1 MITPMYYTIK
11 HECRGQGVG
20 GGSHWI
26 DKPPQLQRH
35 GDTETLKQLQK
46 RLLLIPKYRHNYF
59 ISNSLHQRLLLSVIV
74 SISCPSTYLQSL
86 FLVQSIGR
94 NNFKSPDKQ
103 NTARDQ
109 NSDQI
114 IKSVHVRI
122 TGLMGWSL
130 APQSVY
136 YSHCMC
142 QHLQMRLFNRILV
155 PHLNRMPLK
164 RFHFGDV
171 NFCLE
176 KRI

>member
-1 MITPMYYTIK
+1 MI
-11 HECRGQGVG
+11 
-20 GGSHWI
+20 SHHNY
-26 DKPPQLQRH
+26 R
-35 GDTETLKQLQK
+35 DTETLKQLQK

-59 ISNSLHQRLLLSVIV
+59 ISTPPVTDP
-74 SISCPSTYLQSL
+74 PSQSL
-86 FLVQSIGR
+86 YLSHVQLSTISVSSPEQSIGR

-103 NTARDQ
+103 NTARPE
-109 NSDQI
+109 NRDQI
-114 IKSVHVRI
+114 LKSIHVRI

-130 APQSVY
+130 ALQSV

-176 KRI
+176 EGI